1 MVAAVNHQ
9 MAQQQPQ
16 QTQGQPPQVED
27 PLIVAEQFV
36 RQYYLLLQNSPWLLH
51 HLYKEHSVYTVQYQ
65 STPTASVRGAVN
77 IAHYINESL
86 PNPITQAQEGK
97 EHSCEIKNIRYMQ
110 QVSIQGSLVVS
121 VSGSLAH
128 PQSGQSQRFQ
138 QTFVLASEGVAN
150 AYYVHNDMCSY
161 EPETVATTKPVVPLP
176 TPAANPAPTSASAQ
190 TAPKPGPQGIV
201 PRSPPGAQTITT
213 QGSSSPS
220 REGSPKFGTVP
231 EELQPSSLELGAPTI
246 TPAEQG
252 KGKKEGKKKE
262 PKAATAD
269 KAEDKK
275 AAPEPE
281 APKGPASWASMAAKA
296 PPPPP
301 PAPPAPP
308 KSEKKTKEDKKE
320 EEDKDGAEEPT
331 ATASKEAPTQSR
343 KEKNTRHENSA
354 EQLEASIFVSGV
366 PSSCDEE
373 KLRKIFGEHGEVV
386 KVSLKT
392 EKHFAI
398 IDYSNAQ
405 GATEALSKAAIR
417 IDGSTMKIEAR
428 RKEERPS
435 RKKGGAKGGERG
447 ENKNMGNGK
456 EEKARGRGRGEANKG
471 GGRKPKVQNPEA

>member
-1 MVAAVNHQ
+1 
-9 MAQQQPQ
+9 
-16 QTQGQPPQVED
+16 
-27 PLIVAEQFV
+27 
-36 RQYYLLLQNSPWLLH
+36 
-51 HLYKEHSVYTVQYQ
+51 VQYQ
-65 STPTASVRGAVN
+65 TTPTASVRGALN
-77 IAHYINESL
+77 IARYINESL
-86 PNPITQAQEGK
+86 PNPITPQQEGQ

-128 PQSGQSQRFQ
+128 PQTGQSQRFQ

-161 EPETVATTKPVVPLP
+161 ESETVATTKPTIPLP
-176 TPAANPAPTSASAQ
+176 TPAATPAPTAAQ
-190 TAPKPGPQGIV
+190 TAPKPQGPQGIV
-201 PRSPPGAQTITT
+201 PRSPPGATTITT
-213 QGSSSPS
+213 KGSSSPS

-262 PKAATAD
+262 SKAKADTAAD

-275 AAPEPE
+275 APAEPE

-320 EEDKDGAEEPT
+320 EEEKDGAEEPT
-331 ATASKEAPTQSR
+331 ATSKEAPTQSR

-447 ENKNMGNGK
+447 ENKNTSNGK
-456 EEKARGRGRGEANKG
+456 EEKAARGRGRGEANKG
-471 GGRKPKVQNPEA
+471 GGRKPKVQNSEA